1 MRNMQSQ
8 YDDSMTQTKRRL
20 TVTVNPEL
28 LDAAQRAVETGQAD
42 SVSAWVSA
50 ALEDKIHRD
59 RKLGLLGEAIA
70 DYEREF
76 GEITAAEIAAQ
87 QRADRTQ
94 AVVVRGGGRNRSP
107 RSA

>member
-1 MRNMQSQ
+1 
-8 YDDSMTQTKRRL
+8 MTQSKRRL
-20 TVTVNPEL
+20 TVTVDPEL
-28 LDAAQRAVETGQAD
+28 VEAGRRAVETGQAD

-50 ALEDKIHRD
+50 ALEDKIRRD
-59 RKLGLLGEAIA
+59 RKLELLAAALA

-87 QRADRTQ
+87 QRADRAQ
-94 AVVVRGGGRNRSP
+94 AVVVRGDGGGRNRCS